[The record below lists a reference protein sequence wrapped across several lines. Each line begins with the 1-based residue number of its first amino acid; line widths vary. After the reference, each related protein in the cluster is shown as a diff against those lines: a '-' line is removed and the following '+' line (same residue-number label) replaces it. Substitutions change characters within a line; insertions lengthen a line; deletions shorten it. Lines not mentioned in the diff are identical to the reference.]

1 MIKPRSGRHRGR
13 LVGGCLEVIDW
24 LRGAPIWPDHFVWRD
39 SIVFLEISEDA
50 PSASALV
57 RMLRALTRSTSG
69 FLNRPQFG
77 DGRDAQSNGLVR
89 V

>member
-50 PSASALV
+50 PSASAG
-57 RMLRALTRSTSG
+57 ADASCI
-69 FLNRPQFG
+69 
-77 DGRDAQSNGLVR
+77 DAQHIRLLESATIR
-89 V
+89 